1 MAVTGGLSRDGDQ
14 EAGVAFVTFL
24 RSSGLP
30 QNLWETLLERIS
42 NGSLGTD
49 GQIEVQCSPLL
60 QCDSTK
66 AGGCT
71 QGTSIMV
78 VTGRLRKV
86 LLC

>member
-30 QNLWETLLERIS
+30 QSLWETLLEKIS

-49 GQIEVQCSPLL
+49 GQIEVPCSPLL
-60 QCDSTK
+60 QCDGTK
-66 AGGCT
+66 ADYCT
-71 QGTSIMV
+71 QDTSTIV
-78 VTGRLRKV
+78 VTGRLRT
-86 LLC
+86 

>member
-30 QNLWETLLERIS
+30 QSLWETLLEKIS

-49 GQIEVQCSPLL
+49 GQIEVQCSPLF
-60 QCDSTK
+60 QCDGTK
-66 AGGCT
+66 AGESTKGNP
-71 QGTSIMV
+71 III
-78 VTGRLRKV
+78 VTGKSRKV
-86 LLC
+86 LL

>member
-30 QNLWETLLERIS
+30 QSLWETLVEKIS

-49 GQIEVQCSPLL
+49 GQIEVQCSPLFH
-60 QCDSTK
+60 CDGTK
-66 AGGCT
+66 AGESTEGNLM
-71 QGTSIMV
+71 MV
-78 VTGRLRKV
+78 VTGRLSR
-86 LLC
+86 LLL